1 MNFRVYN
8 VKYAMKM
15 KIEYI
20 ICMLIALGLGSCSD
34 KGENQGTVY
43 GKVNVAL
50 SVTLPEPENVHSFSR
65 AYTDSEIRNVDVL
78 VFGEDGKFI
87 ERVKVDGGEL
97 TPSGTEIS
105 FSIRLDATSKRRVIH
120 LITNGRTPDGMTDRL
135 NFNDITPG
143 MLESAAIPA
152 LKTTAITSGSWENHV
167 MPLIMWGRV
176 ELPTGIN
183 IVTKAEGVKLLRA
196 AACLQVKKGVT
207 NSTNGLN
214 DFVIQ
219 SITVNK
225 GFDRGYLTPTNY
237 STTVT
242 PATGRPLAGST
253 LNYANG
259 WSAGETPSL
268 YIYERNCTVSDYMG
282 VIIKAKY
289 KGQEGYYKVMMVDNG
304 GTPLNV
310 VRNHRYIIT
319 IISVNGPG
327 YANVTDAINFAPS
340 NALKVELTDE
350 DSDFPCIVA
359 DAQHRMTIS
368 NNVFNLYGKNQATS
382 VANNI
387 EICTVYSSRGV
398 TPVVTGGTAWLTG
411 LQVQAL
417 GSNKY
422 KLVGNFGGMTTL
434 VSTTLTIA
442 CDNLSQTVDVNWQ
455 PEISSQ
461 KDGNSYVLD
470 LVNTTNHNWSIQIMN
485 PSSTTWLAL
494 HPTASLPAA
503 FPGVDGFLSELNSN
517 HYTHAYLHVGFG
529 NNTSGKVQMS
539 SVVSGKTKACKIIIV
554 Q

>member
-1 MNFRVYN
+1 
-8 VKYAMKM
+8 MKSYL
-15 KIEYI
+15 KIIPYL
-20 ICMLIALGLGSCSD
+20 ICILFASCASD
-34 KGENQGTVY
+34 DSRPTQTPRQ
-43 GKVNVAL
+43 VNVAL
-50 SVTLPEPENVHSFSR
+50 TVTLPEPENVHSLARS
-65 AYTDSEIRNVDVL
+65 YTDSEIRNVDVL
-78 VFGEDGKFI
+78 VFDEDGKFM

-120 LITNGRTPDGMTDRL
+120 LVTNGRTPDGVTDRL
-135 NFNDITPG
+135 NFGDVTPA
-143 MLESAAIPA
+143 MLESVAMLA
-152 LKTTAITSGSWENHV
+152 LKTSTFTGALVDNV

-183 IVTKAEGVKLLRA
+183 IVTKADNVKLLRA
-196 AACLQVKKGVT
+196 VACVQVKKGAVDA
-207 NSTNGLN
+207 TNGLN
-214 DFVIQ
+214 DFTVQ

-225 GFDRGYLTPTNY
+225 GADCGYLTPTNY

-242 PATGRPLAGST
+242 PVTGRPLSGST

-259 WSAGETPSL
+259 WSDGETPSL
-268 YIYERNCTVSDYMG
+268 YIYERNCTSGDYMG
-282 VIIKAKY
+282 VIIKAMY
-289 KGQEGYYKVMMVDNG
+289 KGKEGYYKVVMVDNV

-319 IISVNGPG
+319 VVSVNGPG
-327 YANVTDAINFAPS
+327 YASVTDAINFAPS

-368 NNVFNLYGKNQATS
+368 NNVFNLYGKNQTTS
-382 VANNI
+382 VAKGI

-398 TPVVTGGTAWLTG
+398 TPVVTGGTTWLTG
-411 LQVQAL
+411 LQVQSL
-417 GSNKY
+417 GNNKF
-422 KLVGNFGGMTTL
+422 KIVGNFAGTSTL
-434 VSTTLTIA
+434 VSTTLTLT
-442 CDNLSQTVDVNWQ
+442 CDNLSQSVVVSWN
-455 PEISSQ
+455 PEISTL
-461 KDGNSYVLD
+461 KDSDSYVLD
-470 LVNTTNHNWSIQIMN
+470 LVNVTNHNWTIQIMN

-517 HYTHAYLHVGFG
+517 YYTHAYLHIGFG
-529 NNTSGKVQMS
+529 SNRNGRVQMS
-539 SVVSGKTKACKIIIV
+539 SVVGGKTKACKIIIV

>member
-1 MNFRVYN
+1 
-8 VKYAMKM
+8 MKSYL
-15 KIEYI
+15 KIIPYL
-20 ICMLIALGLGSCSD
+20 ICILFASCASD
-34 KGENQGTVY
+34 DSRPAQTPRQ
-43 GKVNVAL
+43 VNVAL
-50 SVTLPEPENVHSFSR
+50 TVTLPEPENVHSLARS
-65 AYTDSEIRNVDVL
+65 YTDSEIRNVDVL
-78 VFGEDGKFI
+78 VFDEDGKFM

-120 LITNGRTPDGMTDRL
+120 LVTNGRTPDGVTDRL
-135 NFNDITPG
+135 NFGDVTPA
-143 MLESAAIPA
+143 MLESVAMLA
-152 LKTTAITSGSWENHV
+152 LKTSTFTGTLVDNV

-183 IVTKAEGVKLLRA
+183 IVTNADNVKLLRA
-196 AACLQVKKGVT
+196 VACVQVKKGAVDA
-207 NSTNGLN
+207 TNGLN
-214 DFVIQ
+214 DFTVQ

-225 GFDRGYLTPTNY
+225 GADCGYLTPTNY

-242 PATGRPLAGST
+242 PVTGRPLSGST

-259 WSAGETPSL
+259 WSDGETPSL
-268 YIYERNCTVSDYMG
+268 YIYERNCTVGDYMG

-289 KGQEGYYKVMMVDNG
+289 KGKEGYYKVVMVDNG

-319 IISVNGPG
+319 VVSVNGPG
-327 YANVTDAINFAPS
+327 YASVTDAINFAPS

-359 DAQHRMTIS
+359 DAQHRMTMS
-368 NNVFNLYGKNQATS
+368 NNVFNLYGKNQTTS
-382 VANNI
+382 VANGI

-398 TPVVTGGTAWLTG
+398 TPVVTGGTSWLTG
-411 LQVQAL
+411 LQVQSL
-417 GSNKY
+417 GNNKF
-422 KLVGNFGGMTTL
+422 KIVGNIAGTSTL
-434 VSTTLTIA
+434 VSTTLTLT
-442 CDNLSQTVDVNWQ
+442 CDNLSQSVEVSWN
-455 PEISSQ
+455 PEISTL
-461 KDGNSYVLD
+461 KDSDSYVLD
-470 LVNTTNHNWSIQIMN
+470 LVNVTNHNWTIQIMN

-517 HYTHAYLHVGFG
+517 YYTHAYLHIGFG
-529 NNTSGKVQMS
+529 SNRNGRVQMS
-539 SVVSGKTKACKIIIV
+539 SVVGGKTKACKIIIV

>member
-1 MNFRVYN
+1 
-8 VKYAMKM
+8 MKSYL
-15 KIEYI
+15 KIIPYL
-20 ICMLIALGLGSCSD
+20 ICILFASCASD
-34 KGENQGTVY
+34 DSRPAQTPRQ
-43 GKVNVAL
+43 VNVAL
-50 SVTLPEPENVHSFSR
+50 TVTLPEPENVHSLARS
-65 AYTDSEIRNVDVL
+65 YTDSEIRNVDVL
-78 VFGEDGKFI
+78 VFDEDGKFM

-120 LITNGRTPDGMTDRL
+120 LVTNGRTPDGVTDRL
-135 NFNDITPG
+135 NFGDVTPAMSESVA
-143 MLESAAIPA
+143 MLA
-152 LKTTAITSGSWENHV
+152 LKTSTFTGTLVDNV

-183 IVTKAEGVKLLRA
+183 IVTKADNVKLLRA
-196 AACLQVKKGVT
+196 VACVQVKKGAVDA
-207 NSTNGLN
+207 TNGLN
-214 DFVIQ
+214 DFTVQ

-225 GFDRGYLTPTNY
+225 GADCGYLTPTNY

-242 PATGRPLAGST
+242 PVTGRPLSGST

-259 WSAGETPSL
+259 WSDGETPSL
-268 YIYERNCTVSDYMG
+268 YIYERNCTSGDYMG
-282 VIIKAKY
+282 VIIKAIY
-289 KGQEGYYKVMMVDNG
+289 KGKEGYYKVVMVDNG

-319 IISVNGPG
+319 VVSVNGPG

-359 DAQHRMTIS
+359 DAQHRMTMS
-368 NNVFNLYGKNQATS
+368 NNVFNLYGKNQTTS
-382 VANNI
+382 VANGI

-398 TPVVTGGTAWLTG
+398 TPVVTGGTTWLTG
-411 LQVQAL
+411 LQVQSL
-417 GSNKY
+417 GNNKF
-422 KLVGNFGGMTTL
+422 KIVGNFAGTSTL
-434 VSTTLTIA
+434 VSTTLTLT
-442 CDNLSQTVDVNWQ
+442 CDNLSQSVEVSWN
-455 PEISSQ
+455 PEISTL
-461 KDGNSYVLD
+461 KDSDSYVLD
-470 LVNTTNHNWSIQIMN
+470 LVNVTNHNWTIQIMN

-517 HYTHAYLHVGFG
+517 YYTHAYLHIGFG
-529 NNTSGKVQMS
+529 SNRSGRVQMS
-539 SVVSGKTKACKIIIV
+539 SVVGGKTKACKIIIV

>member
-1 MNFRVYN
+1 
-8 VKYAMKM
+8 MKSYL
-15 KIEYI
+15 KIIPYL
-20 ICMLIALGLGSCSD
+20 ICILFASCASD
-34 KGENQGTVY
+34 DGRPAQTPRQ
-43 GKVNVAL
+43 VNVAL
-50 SVTLPEPENVHSFSR
+50 TVTLPEPENVHSLARS
-65 AYTDSEIRNVDVL
+65 YTDSEIRNVDVL
-78 VFGEDGKFI
+78 VFDEDGKFM

-120 LITNGRTPDGMTDRL
+120 LVTNGRTPDGVTDRL
-135 NFNDITPG
+135 NFGDVTPA
-143 MLESAAIPA
+143 MLESVAMLA
-152 LKTTAITSGSWENHV
+152 LKTSTFTGTLVDNV

-183 IVTKAEGVKLLRA
+183 IVTKADNVKLLRA
-196 AACLQVKKGVT
+196 VACVQVKKGAVDA
-207 NSTNGLN
+207 TNGLN
-214 DFVIQ
+214 DFTVQ

-225 GFDRGYLTPTNY
+225 GADCGYLTPTNY

-242 PATGRPLAGST
+242 PVTGRPLSGST

-259 WSAGETPSL
+259 WSDGETPSL
-268 YIYERNCTVSDYMG
+268 YIYERNCTSGDYMG
-282 VIIKAKY
+282 VIIKAMY
-289 KGQEGYYKVMMVDNG
+289 KGKEGYYKVVMVDNG

-319 IISVNGPG
+319 VVSVNGPG

-359 DAQHRMTIS
+359 DAQHRMTMS
-368 NNVFNLYGKNQATS
+368 NNVFNLHGKNQTTS
-382 VANNI
+382 VANGI

-398 TPVVTGGTAWLTG
+398 TPVVTGGTTWLTG
-411 LQVQAL
+411 LQVQSL
-417 GSNKY
+417 GNNKF
-422 KLVGNFGGMTTL
+422 KIVGNFAGTSTL
-434 VSTTLTIA
+434 VSTTLTLT
-442 CDNLSQTVDVNWQ
+442 CDNLSQSVEVSWN
-455 PEISSQ
+455 PEISTL
-461 KDGNSYVLD
+461 KDSDSYVLD
-470 LVNTTNHNWSIQIMN
+470 LVNVTNHNWTIQIMN

-517 HYTHAYLHVGFG
+517 YYTHAYLHIGFG
-529 NNTSGKVQMS
+529 SNRNGRVQMS
-539 SVVSGKTKACKIIIV
+539 SVVGGKTKACKIIIV

>member
-1 MNFRVYN
+1 
-8 VKYAMKM
+8 M

-20 ICMLIALGLGSCSD
+20 IGILIIWGLISCSD
-34 KGENQGTVY
+34 RDENQEPTY

-50 SVTLPEPENVHSFSR
+50 SVTLPEPENVHSLARS
-65 AYTDSEIRNVDVL
+65 YTDSEIKNVDVL
-78 VFGEDGKFI
+78 VFDEEGKFM

-120 LITNGRTPDGMTDRL
+120 LVTNGRTFDGGTDRL
-135 NFNDITPG
+135 NFNDITSD

-152 LKTTAITSGSWENHV
+152 LKTTAMTSGSLEDHV

-183 IVTKAEGVKLLRA
+183 IVTKAEGVKLLRV
-196 AACLQVKKGVT
+196 AACVQVKKGMV
-207 NSTNGLN
+207 SAVNGLN

-237 STTVT
+237 STVVT
-242 PATGRPLAGST
+242 PVTGRPLSGST
-253 LNYANG
+253 FNYANG
-259 WSAGETPSL
+259 WSDGETPSL
-268 YIYERNCTVSDYMG
+268 YIYERNCTVADYMG

-289 KGQEGYYKVMMVDNG
+289 KEKEGYYKVVMVDNG
-304 GTPLNV
+304 ETPLNV

-319 IISVNGPG
+319 VVSVNGPG
-327 YANVTDAINFAPS
+327 YTNVTDAINFAPS

-359 DAQHRMTIS
+359 DAQHRMTMS
-368 NNVFNLYGKNQATS
+368 NNVFNLYGKNQTTS
-382 VANNI
+382 VADGI
-387 EICTVYSSRGV
+387 EICTVYSSRGI
-398 TPVVTGGTAWLTG
+398 TPVVTGGATWLTN
-411 LQVQAL
+411 LQVQSL

-422 KLVGNFGGMTTL
+422 KITGDFAAASAA
-434 VSTTLTIA
+434 VSTILTLT
-442 CDNLSQTVDVNWQ
+442 CDNLSQFVDVSWN
-455 PEISSQ
+455 PEISTL
-461 KDGNSYVLD
+461 KDSDSYVSD
-470 LVNTTNHNWSIQIMN
+470 LLNVTNHNWTIQIMN

-517 HYTHAYLHVGFG
+517 YYTHAYLHIGFG
-529 NNTSGKVQMS
+529 SNRSGRVQMS
-539 SVVSGKTKACKIIIV
+539 SVVGGKTKACKIIIV